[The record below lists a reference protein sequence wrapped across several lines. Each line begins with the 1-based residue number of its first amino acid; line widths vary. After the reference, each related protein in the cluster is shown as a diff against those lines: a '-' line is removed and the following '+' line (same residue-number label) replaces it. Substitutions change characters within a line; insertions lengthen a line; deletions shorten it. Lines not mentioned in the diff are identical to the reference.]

1 MYPKVVKYTDYNGV
15 EREETIFFNLS
26 KAEVTELELG
36 TAGGLTAILSKLI
49 KSPDTVA
56 LSKMYKDLILKSYG
70 EKSADGKYF
79 RKLSD
84 TGVPLSIAFSQSEA
98 YSVVY
103 MDILNSRESAFEFIK
118 GICPVE
124 ISEEELEKAVKN
136 YK

>member
-1 MYPKVVKYTDYNGV
+1 MYPKNVKYVDYDGV
-15 EREETIFFNLS
+15 EREETILFNLS
-26 KAEVTELELG
+26 KAEVTEMELG

-70 EKSADGKYF
+70 EKSDDGKYF
-79 RKLSD
+79 RKMSD
-84 TGVPLSIAFSQSEA
+84 SGVPLSLAFSQTEA
-98 YSVVY
+98 YSVIY
-103 MDILNSRESAFEFIK
+103 MDLLNNRESAFEFIK

-124 ISEEELEKAVKN
+124 ISDDELKNAIEN